1 MAILKTRDSGKV
13 NRMQEMQEMREMF
26 TRIPGNLLKD
36 SEEYYQ
42 VSGKCSR
49 GLREMFEKM
58 QVNVPEE
65 YGECY

>member
-36 SEEYYQ
+36 SGKYYQ

-49 GLREMFEKM
+49 GLRDVREDA
-58 QVNVPEE
+58 
-65 YGECY
+65 G